1 MSIHRITLAGALL
14 AITALLGIGAPP
26 AAAQNT
32 ATISP
37 GDELVTTAADGAQMC
52 TLGYTFTNRDTGTTY
67 GITAGHCNGHRSS
80 SVTDRTT
87 GAVGH
92 FVLTVGN
99 ADQAL
104 DDDYG
109 LIDFGTSRSLPIMY
123 GMPVSGISAP
133 DPTGPVCHDGIKTG
147 VACGQVHS
155 RLFGTQ
161 FATSGMPQSIPGD
174 SGGPVWQLGPD
185 NSATVIGIWLG
196 EHIEPNGP
204 RYGRFTGLTD
214 VLADIRDYTGLPAT
228 HLAGGPGSPH
238 VGATDYV
245 DHPA

>member
-1 MSIHRITLAGALL
+1 MSIHPITLASALLAVGALL
-14 AITALLGIGAPP
+14 CAGAAP
-26 AAAQNT
+26 AAAQGA

-37 GDELVTTAADGAQMC
+37 GDELVTAAADGGQMC
-52 TLGYTFTNRDTGTTY
+52 TLGYTFTNPGTGTAY

-99 ADQAL
+99 PDEAL

-109 LIDFGTSRSLPIMY
+109 LIDFGASRSLPIMY

-133 DPTGPVCHDGIKTG
+133 DPTRAVCHDGIKTG
-147 VACGQVHS
+147 VACGAVHS

-214 VLADIRDYTGLPAT
+214 VLADI
-228 HLAGGPGSPH
+228 
-238 VGATDYV
+238 TDYSTRV
-245 DHPA
+245 GSSQESNQ

>member
-1 MSIHRITLAGALL
+1 MTHDDPRRTARTVIGWVIRTAVASAAVAALL
-14 AITALLGIGAPP
+14 SAGAPP
-26 AAAQNT
+26 AAAQQ
-32 ATISP
+32 AVTISP
-37 GDELVTTAADGAQMC
+37 GDELVTTAADGGQLC
-52 TLGYTFTNRDTGTTY
+52 TLGYTFTNRDTGTAY

-92 FVLTVGN
+92 FVLTVAN
-99 ADQAL
+99 PDEAL

-109 LIDFGTSRSLPIMY
+109 LIDFGSSRSLPIMY

-133 DPTGPVCHDGIKTG
+133 NPTGTVCHDGIKTG
-147 VACGQVHS
+147 MACGALHS

-174 SGGPVWQLGPD
+174 SGGPVWQLGRD

-214 VLADIRDYTGLPAT
+214 VLTDI
-228 HLAGGPGSPH
+228 
-238 VGATDYV
+238 TDYAGLT
-245 DHPA
+245 PNA

>member
-1 MSIHRITLAGALL
+1 MSIDRTTLAGALL
-14 AITALLGIGAPP
+14 AAAALLGTGAAP

-52 TLGYTFTNRDTGTTY
+52 TLGYTFTNRDTGTAY

-99 ADQAL
+99 ADEAL

-109 LIDFGTSRSLPIMY
+109 LIDFGTNRSLPIMY
-123 GMPVSGISAP
+123 GMPVSGLSAP

-147 VACGQVHS
+147 VACGQLHS
-155 RLFGTQ
+155 RLVGTQ
-161 FATSGMPQSIPGD
+161 FTTRGMPRSIPGD
-174 SGGPVWQLGPD
+174 SGGPVWQLGPG

-204 RYGRFTGLTD
+204 RYGRFTALTD
-214 VLADIRDYTGLPAT
+214 VLADISDYAGLPAST
-228 HLAGGPGSPH
+228 
-238 VGATDYV
+238 
-245 DHPA
+245 

>member
-1 MSIHRITLAGALL
+1 MSIDRTTLAGALL
-14 AITALLGIGAPP
+14 AAVLLGAGAAA

-52 TLGYTFTNRDTGTTY
+52 TLGYTFTNRDTGTAY

-92 FVLTVGN
+92 FVLSVGN
-99 ADQAL
+99 ADEAL

-109 LIDFGTSRSLPIMY
+109 LIDFGASRSLPIMY

-133 DPTGPVCHDGIKTG
+133 THSGPVCHDGIKTG
-147 VACGQVHS
+147 VACGQLHN
-155 RLFGTQ
+155 RLVGTQ
-161 FATSGMPQSIPGD
+161 FTTSGMPQSIPGN
-174 SGGPVWQLGPD
+174 SGGPVWQLGSD

-196 EHIEPNGP
+196 EHFEPSGS
-204 RYGRFTGLTD
+204 RYGRFTALTD
-214 VLADIRDYTGLPAT
+214 VLADIGDYAGLSAST
-228 HLAGGPGSPH
+228 
-238 VGATDYV
+238 
-245 DHPA
+245 